1 MSIKIVTDSACD
13 LSIEYVKKNNIEVLP
28 LLVNIN
34 GKFIEDDL
42 GQTISHNEF
51 YKLIKEGAMPST
63 TQVNVGAFME
73 VFEKAIKK
81 GEDILYIGLSSAL
94 SGTYNSAVKAKE
106 ILLEDYEKANIHTI
120 DSLSVSV
127 GEGLLVC
134 KAVELAKEGK
144 DISTIAREIE
154 GIKKKVIHSII
165 VDDLNHLKRGGRV
178 SGAVAAV
185 GSLLNIKPSLKIDE
199 EGKVVA
205 CEKIKGRKRAIKYLL
220 SEVKEKAVNI
230 EEQEIFICNADC
242 LEDAEDLKNMILQE
256 TNAKSVIINNIGS
269 VIGSHG
275 GPGTL
280 AAVFIGDKR

>member
-1 MSIKIVTDSACD
+1 MSIKIVTDSAGD
-13 LSIEYVKKNNIEVLP
+13 LSIDYVNNNNIEVLP

-34 GKFIEDDL
+34 GEFIKDDL

-51 YKLIKEGAMPST
+51 YKLIREGATPST
-63 TQVNVGAFME
+63 TQVNVGSFME
-73 VFEKAIKK
+73 VFEKSIKK

-106 ILLEDYEKANIHTI
+106 ILLEDYERANIYTI
-120 DSLSVSV
+120 DSLSVSG
-127 GEGLLVC
+127 GEGLLVY
-134 KAVELAKEGK
+134 KAVELVKEGK
-144 DISTIAREIE
+144 DILTIVKELE
-154 GIKKKVIHSII
+154 SIKKKIIHSII

-185 GSLLNIKPSLKIDE
+185 GSLLNIKPTLTIDE
-199 EGKVVA
+199 EGKAIA

-220 SEVKEKAVNI
+220 NEVKEKAINV
-230 EEQEIFICNADC
+230 EEQVIFICNADC
-242 LEDAEDLKNMILQE
+242 LEDANDLKNMILQE
-256 TNAKSVIINNIGS
+256 VNPKEVIINNIGS

-280 AAVFIGDKR
+280 AAVFIGEKR

>member
-1 MSIKIVTDSACD
+1 MSIKIITDSACD
-13 LSIEYVKKNNIEVLP
+13 LSIDYVKNNNIEVLP

-34 GKFIEDDL
+34 GEFIKDDL

-51 YKLIKEGAMPST
+51 YKLIREGAMPST

-81 GEDILYIGLSSAL
+81 GEDILYIGLSSVL

-106 ILLEDYEKANIHTI
+106 ILLEDYEKANIYTI
-120 DSLSVSV
+120 DSLSVSA
-127 GEGLLVC
+127 GEGILIY

-144 DISTIAREIE
+144 DISTIVRELE
-154 GIKKKVIHSII
+154 GVKKKIIHSII
-165 VDDLNHLKRGGRV
+165 VDDLNHLKRGGRI

-185 GSLLNIKPSLKIDE
+185 GGLLNIKPTLKIDE

-205 CEKIKGRKRAIKYLL
+205 GEKIKGRKRAIKYLL
-220 SEVKEKAVNI
+220 NEVKEKAVNI
-230 EEQEIFICNADC
+230 EEQVIFICNADC
-242 LEDAEDLKNMILQE
+242 LEDANDLKNMILQE
-256 TNAKSVIINNIGS
+256 VNPKEVVISDIGS
-269 VIGSHG
+269 VIGAHG

-280 AAVFIGDKR
+280 AAVFIGEKR